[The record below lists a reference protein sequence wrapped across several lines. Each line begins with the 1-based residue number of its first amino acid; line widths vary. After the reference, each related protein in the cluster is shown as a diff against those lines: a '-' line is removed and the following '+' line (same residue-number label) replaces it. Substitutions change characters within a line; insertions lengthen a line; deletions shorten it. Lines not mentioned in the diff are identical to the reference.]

1 MCGKEYDVCPTCEE
15 SRLNPWRKT
24 VCCAQHY
31 QIRMVYLQ
39 YKDGCVTIE
48 QAKEMLDNIGCIDIS
63 GLKPG
68 YQEFIKQTQHVV
80 TDNPVTP
87 SVFKK
92 AKKNKSK

>member
-1 MCGKEYDVCPTCEE
+1 MCPTCEE

-48 QAKEMLDNIGCIDIS
+48 QAKEMLENIGATDGS

-68 YQEFIKQTQHVV
+68 YQDFFKQIFSTNKVV
-80 TDNPVTP
+80 AEETVAT

-92 AKKNKSK
+92 KRKSK